1 MTAVTV
7 QITLAG
13 RALSRCPIPSGR
25 DVNSYRTSF
34 KTMQGD
40 IRASEIYTA
49 EHKGTFSHP
58 SICTIALFLLLWIPE
73 DIRERKMQEE
83 SILVGCL

>member
-1 MTAVTV
+1 
-7 QITLAG
+7 
-13 RALSRCPIPSGR
+13 
-25 DVNSYRTSF
+25 
-34 KTMQGD
+34 MQED

-58 SICTIALFLLLWIPE
+58 SIHTITLFLLLWIPE
-73 DIRERKMQEE
+73 NCVREREMQEE